1 MTEPTKK
8 VAILATHGFEQSE
21 LISPK
26 QFLEDNSYETEVISI
41 EPGSIRGWK
50 DGDWGDNVPV
60 DRVVDSADPAD
71 YDALV
76 LPGGVMNPDTIRD
89 NKEAIDFVRSFFLS
103 GKPVA
108 AICHAPWI
116 LINAGV
122 IKGRRVT
129 SYSTIR
135 ADLQNAGAIWED
147 SEVVNDQAL
156 VTSRSPKDLDA
167 FNSKL
172 LEELRE
178 GKHELQRI
186 SA

>member
-1 MTEPTKK
+1 MTEQKKK
-8 VAILATHGFEQSE
+8 VAILSAHGFEQSE
-21 LISPK
+21 LESPK
-26 QFLEDNSYETEVISI
+26 AFLEDNGYTTEVVSL
-41 EPGSIRGWK
+41 ESGSIRGWD
-50 DGDWGDNVPV
+50 DGDWGNSV
-60 DRVVDSADPAD
+60 DVDVTVDSADAKD
-71 YDALV
+71 YDGLV
-76 LPGGVMNPDTIRD
+76 LPGGVMNPDTLRD
-89 NKEAIDFVRSFFLS
+89 NKQAVDFVRCFFLS

-122 IKGRRVT
+122 VKGRRLT

-167 FNSKL
+167 FNAKF

-178 GKHELQRI
+178 GEHELQRV

>member
-1 MTEPTKK
+1 MRDDKK
-8 VAILATHGFEQSE
+8 
-21 LISPK
+21 
-26 QFLEDNSYETEVISI
+26 
-41 EPGSIRGWK
+41 
-50 DGDWGDNVPV
+50 
-60 DRVVDSADPAD
+60 
-71 YDALV
+71 
-76 LPGGVMNPDTIRD
+76 
-89 NKEAIDFVRSFFLS
+89 AIDFVRSFFLS

-122 IKGRRVT
+122 VKGRRLT

-156 VTSRSPKDLDA
+156 VTSRSPEDLDA
-167 FNSKL
+167 FNAKL

-178 GKHELQRI
+178 GEHELQRI

>member
-1 MTEPTKK
+1 MTERTKK
-8 VAILATHGFEQSE
+8 VAILATNGFEQSE
-21 LISPK
+21 LESPK
-26 QFLEDNSYETEVISI
+26 SFLEQNNVTTEVVSL
-41 EPGSIRGWK
+41 ETGSIRGWTE
-50 DGDWGDNVPV
+50 GDWGDEVKV
-60 DRVVDSADPAD
+60 DTTVDAADVQN
-71 YDALV
+71 YDGLV
-76 LPGGVMNPDTIRD
+76 LPGGVINPDTLRD
-89 NKEAIDFVRSFFLS
+89 NKEAVDFVRSFFLA

-122 IKGRRVT
+122 VKGRRMT

-147 SEVVNDQAL
+147 AEVVNDQAL
-156 VTSRSPKDLDA
+156 VTSRSPQDLDA
-167 FNSKL
+167 FNAKF

-178 GKHELQRI
+178 GEHDLQRI